1 MSIVQSPRPAIQ
13 SVTVRKRTPVTV
25 PVPPSEPKVEFEVEL
40 DFTALA
46 LGKDFHSELGS
57 QLGLM
62 GSFVGSDVRRYLGID
77 VTNGKPAH
85 KANKTNLM
93 VPFEDP
99 IIMYTVLK
107 AVDRNLRIVVIGTTN
122 QTYYAVCKENSG
134 YYFIICQSS
143 VDLKE
148 AVVNLYAN
156 SLNKGSSVFNRTV
169 DPIPGL
175 FAGLFA
181 SLKEELLI
189 SQFTVKTFADTP
201 VSVRAYIDS
210 KNPKNNMISVSGWV
224 HHLDLDSYP
233 SEQIHRGYFGRPQIR
248 SSET

>member
-1 MSIVQSPRPAIQ
+1 MSIVRSTLPAIQ
-13 SVTVRKRTPVTV
+13 SVTVRKREPVLV
-25 PVPPSEPKVEFEVEL
+25 PVVEPAVEFEVEFDL
-40 DFTALA
+40 SALS
-46 LGKDFHSELGS
+46 LGKDFHSELNA

-62 GSFVGSDVRRYLGID
+62 GSFVGSDVRRYLAID

-85 KANKTNLM
+85 RASKTNLM

-99 IIMYTVLK
+99 IILYSVLK
-107 AVDRNLRIVVIGTTN
+107 AVDRNLRIAVIGTTN

-148 AVVNLYAN
+148 SVVNLYAN

-175 FAGLFA
+175 FTGLFGCIH
-181 SLKEELLI
+181 EELLI
-189 SQFTVKTFADTP
+189 SQFTVRSFGDTP
-201 VSVRAYIDS
+201 VSVRVYIDS
-210 KNPKNNMISVSGWV
+210 SNAKNNMISVSGWV
-224 HHLDLDSYP
+224 HHLDLDVYP
-233 SEQIHRGYFGRPQIR
+233 SEQIQRGYFGRPQIKA
-248 SSET
+248 E

>member
-1 MSIVQSPRPAIQ
+1 MSIVRSTLPAIQ
-13 SVTVRKRTPVTV
+13 SVTVRKRTPEVA
-25 PVPPSEPKVEFEVEL
+25 PPSPPEPKVEFEVIFDL
-40 DFTALA
+40 SALA

-62 GSFVGSDVRRYLGID
+62 GSFVASDVRRYLAID
-77 VTNGKPAH
+77 VTNGKPAQR
-85 KANKTNLM
+85 ACKTNLM

-99 IIMYTVLK
+99 IVMYSVLK
-107 AVDRNLRIVVIGTTN
+107 AVDRNLRIAVIGTTN

-148 AVVNLYAN
+148 SVVNLYAN

-175 FAGLFA
+175 FTGLFGCIH
-181 SLKEELLI
+181 KDLLI
-189 SQFTVKTFADTP
+189 SQFTVKSVADTP
-201 VSVRAYIDS
+201 VSVRVYIDGN
-210 KNPKNNMISVSGWV
+210 KPENNMISVSGWV
-224 HHLDLDSYP
+224 HHLDLDTYP
-233 SEQIHRGYFGRPQIR
+233 SDQIHRGYFGRPQIKAD
-248 SSET
+248 

>member
-1 MSIVQSPRPAIQ
+1 MSIVQSQRLAIQ
-13 SVTVRKRTPVTV
+13 SVTVRKRFPVAV
-25 PVPPSEPKVEFEVEL
+25 PVPEPKVEFEVEL
-40 DFTALA
+40 EFSALS
-46 LGKDFHSELGS
+46 LGKDFHSELGA

-85 KANKTNLM
+85 RANKTNLM

-99 IIMYTVLK
+99 IILYTILK
-107 AVDRNLRIVVIGTTN
+107 AVDRNLRVVVIGTTN

-148 AVVNLYAN
+148 SVVNLYAN

-175 FAGLFA
+175 FTGLFG
-181 SLKEELLI
+181 SLKEDLLI
-189 SQFTVKTFADTP
+189 SQFTVRTFGDTP
-201 VSVRAYIDS
+201 VSVRVYIDS
-210 KNPKNNMISVSGWV
+210 KNPKNNMISVSGSV

-233 SEQIHRGYFGRPQIR
+233 SEQIHRGYFGRPQIKA
-248 SSET
+248 E

>member
-1 MSIVQSPRPAIQ
+1 MSIVRSTLPAIQ
-13 SVTVRKRTPVTV
+13 SVTVRKREPVLAQAV
-25 PVPPSEPKVEFEVEL
+25 GPKVEFEVEFDL
-40 DFTALA
+40 SALS
-46 LGKDFHSELGS
+46 LGKDFHGELNT

-62 GSFVGSDVRRYLGID
+62 GSFVASDVRRCLAID

-85 KANKTNLM
+85 RANKSNLM

-99 IIMYTVLK
+99 IIMYSVLK
-107 AVDRNLRIVVIGTTN
+107 AVDRNLRIAVIGTTN

-148 AVVNLYAN
+148 SVINLYAN

-175 FAGLFA
+175 FAALF
-181 SLKEELLI
+181 KCMHEKLLI
-189 SQFTVKTFADTP
+189 SQFTVKSFGDTP
-201 VSVRAYIDS
+201 VSVRVYIDS
-210 KNPKNNMISVSGWV
+210 SNAENNMISVSGWV
-224 HHLDLDSYP
+224 HHLDLDVYP
-233 SEQIHRGYFGRPQIR
+233 SEQIQRGYFGRPQIKA
-248 SSET
+248 E

>member
-1 MSIVQSPRPAIQ
+1 MSIVQSPRLAIQ
-13 SVTVRKRTPVTV
+13 SVTVRKRSLAVVPTPA
-25 PVPPSEPKVEFEVEL
+25 PIPKVEFEVEL
-40 DFTALA
+40 DYTALS
-46 LGKDFHSELGS
+46 LGKEFHNTLNTE
-57 QLGLM
+57 LGLM
-62 GSFVGSDVRRYLGID
+62 GSFVGSDVRRYLAID
-77 VTNGKPAH
+77 VSNARPTH
-85 KANKTNLM
+85 RANKTNLM

-107 AVDRNLRIVVIGTTN
+107 AVDRNLRIAVIGTTN
-122 QTYYAVCKENSG
+122 QTYFAVCKENSG

-148 AVVNLYAN
+148 SVVNLYAN

-189 SQFTVKTFADTP
+189 TQFTVKTFGDTP
-201 VSVRAYIDS
+201 VSVRVYIDS

-224 HHLDLDSYP
+224 HDLDLDTYP
-233 SEQIHRGYFGRPQIR
+233 SDQIHRGYFGRPQIKA
-248 SSET
+248 E